1 MQTDNPSLYFPLHG
15 SALLC
20 LHTREQFN
28 DRDKGEEVGGEV
40 NGEEDSDGEVRD
52 HSQLQHISSGQ
63 VFPSGVDVDEVE
75 HEDSD
80 VIDFQDVDGNV
91 VESC

>member
-1 MQTDNPSLYFPLHG
+1 M
-15 SALLC
+15 
-20 LHTREQFN
+20 
-28 DRDKGEEVGGEV
+28 

-80 VIDFQDVDGNV
+80 VIDFQDVGGNV